1 VLLSVSVPQLQRV
14 GSSVNNDAGYTL
26 AFATVLAL
34 LARVATGDVQRR
46 AVVLTGVAVGVA
58 MLTKGFALVLPLAVG
73 LSFLVGGRRSSA
85 DRSWTAG
92 LLPGLLSLV
101 VAFVVGGWW
110 WLRNLVLYGTV
121 QPSGWPASYR
131 DVLRLEPREPGEPAP
146 VGDFLQGAYSR
157 LSERF
162 WGGLEINY
170 VGPDTFPHWW
180 TNLLVV
186 AVCAAV
192 AAALVGAGRRRL
204 PLLVSVLVPFVSTV
218 GIVGYGIWGGYSYSL
233 DFPGAQGRYLFGSLP
248 SMAVAV
254 ALGLV
259 VLRGRLDVPDRRPP
273 PCSRSA
279 ATASSA

>member
-1 VLLSVSVPQLQRV
+1 VVAAQPGPVRHRAAVRLAGVLPRRPAARA
-14 GSSVNNDAGYTL
+14 AG
-26 AFATVLAL
+26 A
-34 LARVATGDVQRR
+34 RR
-46 AVVLTGVAVGVA
+46 AGA
-58 MLTKGFALVLPLAVG
+58 
-73 LSFLVGGRRSSA
+73 
-85 DRSWTAG
+85 
-92 LLPGLLSLV
+92 
-101 VAFVVGGWW
+101 
-110 WLRNLVLYGTV
+110 
-121 QPSGWPASYR
+121 
-131 DVLRLEPREPGEPAP
+131 

-192 AAALVGAGRRRL
+192 AAALVGAGRSRL

-259 VLRGRLDVPDRRPP
+259 VLPRAARRAGPAAAAVLALGMQAAGLYSVLARSWLPVYDGRGRLARYRDALDGVVDHSPWPDAVPPAVFVLTGL
-273 PCSRSA
+273 A
-279 ATASSA
+279 AVAVLVVAVRLALVRDEQPTAVRV